1 MHLDADHN
9 AGTLR
14 PWPPLPWPEGHI
26 HLAESVVHARWV
38 NTEVLTDRRQR
49 ETSFVQLH
57 GVLHILRPQ
66 HVATVDDALAV
77 ENRCDGRA
85 MNAEL

>member
-1 MHLDADHN
+1 
-9 AGTLR
+9 
-14 PWPPLPWPEGHI
+14 
-26 HLAESVVHARWV
+26 V